1 MLEVIKSAPQDE
13 NQKELTTIVANLKCL
28 LDWFRQEEKSFI
40 DLKEIGEIANRNT
53 NTIGAPLAQDF
64 PVFNTEEEAISSMA
78 FIDLINNLRL
88 GISYFDMIIKRYESL
103 IEAYQVF
110 QLKKDEYQKIRNQ
123 GDQIANSEKER
134 RQELLQYIDNTK
146 HYLAQ
151 EKDMIVLNCK
161 ADMAMVVARLQEIL
175 ERLNAHVQ
183 AN

>member
-1 MLEVIKSAPQDE
+1 MYQ
-13 NQKELTTIVANLKCL
+13 LTG
-28 LDWFRQEEKSFI
+28 KSFI

-110 QLKKDEYQKIRNQ
+110 QLKKHEYQKNQ
-123 GDQIANSEKER
+123 KSRRSNRKFRKRKETR
-134 RQELLQYIDNTK
+134 TASVHRQYETLLGSGKRHDCSQ
-146 HYLAQ
+146 
-151 EKDMIVLNCK
+151 
-161 ADMAMVVARLQEIL
+161 LQGPIS
-175 ERLNAHVQ
+175 
-183 AN
+183 

>member
-110 QLKKDEYQKIRNQ
+110 QLKKDEYQKSEIKEIKSQIQKKKGDKNCFSTSTIRN
-123 GDQIANSEKER
+123 ITWLRKK
-134 RQELLQYIDNTK
+134 T
-146 HYLAQ
+146 
-151 EKDMIVLNCK
+151 
-161 ADMAMVVARLQEIL
+161 
-175 ERLNAHVQ
+175 
-183 AN
+183 